1 MRTLKCLKVFSPCCA
16 FGLALAF
23 SFVGCGDDSSSV
35 APAPVSAASS
45 SSGTSSPVVDP
56 VLTSSDGSAP
66 VLQSSSD
73 AAAAIDPNA
82 ANYWSN
88 PITLAVVPDSNGF
101 YDVGDVYKAVPATSK
116 LVFVLRHAEREK
128 SEGQESLLTE
138 KGVQQALSVGAKLAG
153 GDDAF
158 YYSSTDFIR
167 TRETCNNIAKG
178 RGETAYETVTWDGID
193 GGYFL
198 KVPSDTMSN
207 YARNRGSSWKMI
219 SQWAYNDPNVSAAFA
234 QKIPEYFYDLMP
246 RGDQFISEVIL
257 ANMAGWKRVSV
268 LVTHDILI
276 APLIIYA
283 TNRTID
289 LKFFESGK
297 WSNYLAGI
305 AVVVDEANTV
315 TLLPVRGV
323 ERGYMYTEQRQAKLD
338 SLAALEAGQGSAPDV
353 ALEVAP

>member
-35 APAPVSAASS
+35 SPAPSSTELS
-45 SSGTSSPVVDP
+45 SSGTTAPVVDP
-56 VLTSSDGSAP
+56 TLTSSDASTPAP
-66 VLQSSSD
+66 ASSD
-73 AAAAIDPNA
+73 AAAAIDPSA
-82 ANYWSN
+82 PNYWNN

-101 YDVGDVYKAVPATSK
+101 YDVGDVYKALPATSK

-128 SEGQESLLTE
+128 SEGQESQLTE
-138 KGVQQALSVGAKLAG
+138 KGVQQALNVGVKLAG

-158 YYSSTDFIR
+158 YYASTDFIR

-178 RGETAYETVTWDGID
+178 RGETANETVTWDGIN

-198 KVPSDTMSN
+198 KVPTDTMD
-207 YARNRGSSWKMI
+207 AFAHDRGGSWKMI
-219 SQWAYNDPNVSAAFA
+219 SQWAYDDPNRSWQFA
-234 QKIPEYFYDLMP
+234 EKIPLFFYDLMP

-257 ANMAGWKRVSV
+257 ANLPSWKRVSV

-283 TNRTID
+283 TNRQID
-289 LKFFESGK
+289 FKFFESGR
-297 WSNYLAGI
+297 WANYLSGI
-305 AVVVDEANTV
+305 AVVVDEANAV
-315 TLLPVRGV
+315 SLIPVRGT
-323 ERGYMYTEQRQAKLD
+323 ERGYMLTERMQAVQD
-338 SLAALEAGQGSAPDV
+338 SLAALEAGQTAVP
-353 ALEVAP
+353 EVAQ